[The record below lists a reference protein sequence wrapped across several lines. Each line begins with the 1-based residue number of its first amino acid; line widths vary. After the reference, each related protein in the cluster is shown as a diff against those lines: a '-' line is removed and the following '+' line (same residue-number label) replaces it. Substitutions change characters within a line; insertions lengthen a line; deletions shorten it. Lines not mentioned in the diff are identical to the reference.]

1 MNITALK
8 SADTQPRDTSDG
20 QYTGVKVQ
28 TVTNDLKS
36 GKFWF
41 SYNIVK
47 SPGDGHCIMH
57 SIVNSLNVCAASGVT
72 IYDVNGRVD
81 LLNGLSEY
89 INDKIYD
96 TSFGD
101 LVPVILTN
109 ALSVNLLIVEKN
121 GVNYDV
127 HFLDLHAID
136 SIILMIES

>member
-1 MNITALK
+1 M
-8 SADTQPRDTSDG
+8 DTSDG

-41 SYNIVK
+41 SYYIVK
-47 SPGDGHCIMH
+47 SPGDGRFIMH
-57 SIVNSLNVCAASGVT
+57 SVVNSLNVCAASGVT
-72 IYDVNGRVD
+72 ISDVMKQLTDETVRNSYRYIDFIDGNGRVA
-81 LLNGLSEY
+81 LLNVLSEY

-121 GVNYDV
+121 GVNYDA
-127 HFLDLHAID
+127 HCL
-136 SIILMIES
+136 